1 MLDLIDFDQKIS
13 TQYYNKW
20 NLSFFVLMR
29 CDQYVHGYIDVD
41 PDVDI
46 DVNVKADVD
55 VDVVLDVYV
64 AFG

>member
-1 MLDLIDFDQKIS
+1 MTHANPRDTRANMATVTWKIS
-13 TQYYNKW
+13 
-20 NLSFFVLMR
+20 L
-29 CDQYVHGYIDVD
+29 DVD